1 MKRTYTGLSSR
12 RIVVESQP
20 LMQYSKQ
27 EIKGKTNQHSSP
39 NTNWAQENIT
49 VEEFGM
55 SDITVT
61 DISTTP

>member
-27 EIKGKTNQHSSP
+27 EIKGKTNHQGTT
-39 NTNWAQENIT
+39 NTNWTQENIT

-61 DISTTP
+61 DISSTP